1 LYDIPDYVLILL
13 KLNGFTSEKS
23 LRGAASDG
31 LQSFLDVLGN
41 CGKKILDSSF
51 YSEDIKNQFSLSC
64 SQSFVDSSNFEIL
77 RGTSYLLKEL
87 LDDISRNK
95 FDKKKSENVTKSR
108 EEKDSNSGS
117 YYTDENIQKLNQLL
131 RRNWLKENIPHSVP
145 DNFSVSVS
153 STSSW
158 SVSCPMCPSNFKV
171 FLKPY
176 QNSVQFNTSYFNSHL
191 KQHKI
196 SSRNSSMESSSNEE
210 LSHDSSSFSCS
221 GNEILTETPAKKS
234 KFDISTPDLSGS
246 PDAFFSFEINTFML
260 LKLILLCRDTFG
272 NQFFII
278 FLMNSQICEKLF
290 RILRSMT
297 TTLSTIVNFSPLEIL
312 ERMRRI
318 QLQAELINDYK
329 NIFDFG
335 KNSEENFEF
344 TVEEMPT
351 DFELEEAITKAYESA
366 KAVACKLGL
375 FIEERQFEK
384 CKMYPP
390 PEKEQPIDLEAPLQ
404 FERK

>member
-1 LYDIPDYVLILL
+1 
-13 KLNGFTSEKS
+13 
-23 LRGAASDG
+23 
-31 LQSFLDVLGN
+31 
-41 CGKKILDSSF
+41 
-51 YSEDIKNQFSLSC
+51 
-64 SQSFVDSSNFEIL
+64 
-77 RGTSYLLKEL
+77 
-87 LDDISRNK
+87 
-95 FDKKKSENVTKSR
+95 
-108 EEKDSNSGS
+108 
-117 YYTDENIQKLNQLL
+117 
-131 RRNWLKENIPHSVP
+131 
-145 DNFSVSVS
+145 
-153 STSSW
+153 
-158 SVSCPMCPSNFKV
+158 
-171 FLKPY
+171 
-176 QNSVQFNTSYFNSHL
+176 
-191 KQHKI
+191 
-196 SSRNSSMESSSNEE
+196 
-210 LSHDSSSFSCS
+210 
-221 GNEILTETPAKKS
+221 
-234 KFDISTPDLSGS
+234 
-246 PDAFFSFEINTFML
+246 
-260 LKLILLCRDTFG
+260 
-272 NQFFII
+272 
-278 FLMNSQICEKLF
+278 
-290 RILRSMT
+290 MT